1 MIVEINIIAEVDVLS
16 KARKILSVGLSLV
29 LFLTIVGFQQ
39 AKASEVEITP
49 DDQRTNL
56 VESDEFLIK
65 TSEGIKGI
73 EVKTPDGKI
82 EVKRAIVTEY
92 VPVNSSAYLLA
103 TGQDPIENDLVKVID
118 VTYLD
123 EVKNDN
129 WDHEVAPAAIG
140 DLYAKNPSAEYATV
154 DPNYVV
160 ASVEET
166 GSSGGTLTLSQSVT
180 VGNSFNTSIGIS
192 ASVVSATVGY
202 NVSQSWTT
210 TASYSESI
218 SKDNHKTVINAYNR
232 YMTRHF
238 EVWKKGLFSDSLQT
252 HSASDRHVGFRFD
265 VLRIPGYPS
274 M

>member
-1 MIVEINIIAEVDVLS
+1 MS
-16 KARKILSVGLSLV
+16 RTRKFLSVALSLV
-29 LFLTIVGFQQ
+29 LLLTIVGFQQ
-39 AKASEVEITP
+39 ARAAEATVDEQETNVVVP
-49 DDQRTNL
+49 DEL
-56 VESDEFLIK
+56 LIK
-65 TSEGIKGI
+65 TSEGVKGI
-73 EVKTPDGKI
+73 EIKTPDGKV

-92 VPVNSSAYLLA
+92 VPVNSTAYLLA
-103 TGQDPIENDLVKVID
+103 TGQDPIENKLIKVVD

-123 EVKNDN
+123 EAKNDD
-129 WDHEVAPAAIG
+129 WKHEVAPAAIG

-154 DPNYVV
+154 NPNYVV

-180 VGNSFNTSIGIS
+180 VGNSFNASIGIS

-202 NVSQSWTT
+202 NVSQSWTS
-210 TASYSESI
+210 TASFSESI
-218 SKDNHKTVINAYNR
+218 AKDNHKTVINAYNR

>member
-1 MIVEINIIAEVDVLS
+1 M
-16 KARKILSVGLSLV
+16 ARTRKFLSVALGLV
-29 LFLTIVGFQQ
+29 LFLTIIGYQQ
-39 AKASEVEITP
+39 ANASEVEVTV
-49 DDQRTNL
+49 DDQKTSL
-56 VESDEFLIK
+56 VKSDELLIK
-65 TSEGIKGI
+65 TSEGVKGI
-73 EVKTPDGKI
+73 EIKTPDGKV

-92 VPVNSSAYLLA
+92 VPVNSTAYLLA
-103 TGQDPIENDLVKVID
+103 TGQDPIENDLIKVVD

-123 EVKNDN
+123 EVKNDD
-129 WDHEVAPAAIG
+129 WMYEVAPAAIG

-154 DPNYVV
+154 DPNYIV

-180 VGNSFNTSIGIS
+180 VGNSFNASIGIS
-192 ASVVSATVGY
+192 AKVVSATVGY
-202 NVSQSWTT
+202 NVSHSWTS
-210 TASYSESI
+210 TASYAEKI
-218 SKDNHKTVINAYNR
+218 EKDNHKTVINAYNR

-265 VLRIPGYPS
+265 VLRLPGYPS